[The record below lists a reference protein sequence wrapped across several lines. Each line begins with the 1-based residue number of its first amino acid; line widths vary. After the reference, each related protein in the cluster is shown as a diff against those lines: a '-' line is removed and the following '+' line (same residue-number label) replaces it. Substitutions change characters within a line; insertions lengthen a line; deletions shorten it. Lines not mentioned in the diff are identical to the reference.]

1 MGRAFEFRRER
12 KEKRW
17 DKMAKTFT
25 KYGRLIAKAVKSGGG
40 DITTNAKLRAV
51 IQNAKS
57 ENMPKDR
64 IENAIAR
71 ASNKDESNFQE
82 MVYEGKGPH
91 SIGILIECAT
101 DNPTRTVANI
111 RMYFSRNSGEL
122 GKTGSLDY
130 LFTRKGVFKIQP
142 PSLAMDELELELID
156 HGLEDLYADGEQ
168 WIIMTAFTDFGN
180 MQKAL
185 EEKHITVIS
194 AEHQRVP
201 NSTTKLN
208 PEQEEEV
215 LELIDKFEQ
224 DDDVSAVYHTMGN

>member
-25 KYGRLIAKAVKSGGG
+25 KYGRLIAMAVKAGGG
-40 DITTNAKLRAV
+40 DPDTNSKLRAV

-82 MVYEGKGPH
+82 VIYEGKGPH
-91 SIGILIECAT
+91 GIGIVIECAT

-111 RMYFSRNSGEL
+111 RMYFSRNGGEL

-142 PSLAMDELELELID
+142 PASSLEDMELELID
-156 HGLEDLYADGEQ
+156 HGLEDIYADGEQ
-168 WIIMTAFTDFGN
+168 WVIVTAFTDFGN

-185 EEKHITVIS
+185 EERKITVVS

-201 NSTTKLN
+201 NTTTALT

-215 LELIDKFEQ
+215 LELIDKIEQ